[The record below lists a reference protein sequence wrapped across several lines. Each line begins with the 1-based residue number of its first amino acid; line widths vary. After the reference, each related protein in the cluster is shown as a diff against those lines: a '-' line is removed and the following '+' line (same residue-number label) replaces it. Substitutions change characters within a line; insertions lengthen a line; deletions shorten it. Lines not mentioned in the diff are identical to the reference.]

1 MIREEFITASE
12 IALEKLMTPL
22 KELPE
27 ELMDEPIAEGK
38 WSVKQMIL
46 HLAYWDIIVVRA
58 LEALFQDSEF
68 DWSQFEEAD
77 NFNATVIEGR
87 QHESYRR
94 IATEFQI
101 VHGTIIAA
109 VERIPLEKFGDSGE
123 LPDWLTHRV
132 PDHYMLHVPIVETWA
147 KKIRD
152 SGRGGMTGL
161 PVVQT

>member
-1 MIREEFITASE
+1 MTREEFITASE
-12 IALEKLMTPL
+12 IALERLMTPL

-46 HLAYWDIIVVRA
+46 HLTYWNIIVVRA
-58 LEALFQDSEF
+58 LEALYQDSEF

-87 QHESYRR
+87 LHESYRR

-109 VERIPLEKFGDSGE
+109 VERIPSEKFSEDGE

-132 PDHYMLHVPIVETWA
+132 PDHYMLHVPIVETWV

-152 SGRGGMTGL
+152 SGRGGIMGL
-161 PVVQT
+161 PVVQ

>member
-1 MIREEFITASE
+1 MTREEFTTASE
-12 IALEKLMTPL
+12 IALDRLMTPL

-46 HLAYWDIIVVRA
+46 HLTYWDTIVVRA
-58 LEALFQDSEF
+58 LEAFYQDSEF

-87 QHESYRR
+87 QHEPYRR

-101 VHGTIIAA
+101 VHSTIMAA
-109 VERIPLEKFGDSGE
+109 IERIPAKKFGEDGE
-123 LPDWLTHRV
+123 LPDWLPRRV
-132 PDHYMLHVPIVETWA
+132 PDHYMLHVPIVESWA

-152 SGRGGMTGL
+152 SGLGGPTGL
-161 PVVQT
+161 PVVR